1 MAENN
6 RYCLDLVKK
15 SDHDRYMTILYAP
28 PDRRDDLSALYAF
41 NYEISRIRE
50 SISEV
55 MLGEIRLQW
64 WREAIDDIFQGTTRK
79 HDIIP
84 ALAKAIGQHD
94 LSREI
99 FMEILDGRTQDI
111 YDESPKDIPALTDY
125 LDRTTGNLS
134 RLAVHVM
141 GQRDTDDL
149 AGRLGIAWGFVG
161 MVRSVCYYNSLKK
174 NFMPQELLTGYGH
187 ADLCFLSPDRPDA
200 AKAVIRDLCQQ
211 AEQHLDHIRNDK
223 NRIKP
228 ESRSVFLLS
237 ALTRSYLKTIKKA
250 GYNPFKLS
258 EQADAFFHHWRL
270 LTAALFN
277 RI

>member
-6 RYCLDLVKK
+6 SYCLDLVKK

-28 PDRRDDLSALYAF
+28 KDRRDDLSALYAF

-84 ALAKAIGQHD
+84 ALAKAIGRHD

-99 FMEILDGRTQDI
+99 FMEILDGRTRDI
-111 YDESPKDIPALTDY
+111 YDESPKDIPALTAY
-125 LDRTTGNLS
+125 LDRTSGNLS
-134 RLAVHVM
+134 RLAVHIL
-141 GQRDTDDL
+141 GQRDMDDL
-149 AGRLGIAWGFVG
+149 AGQLGIAWGFVG

-174 NFMPQELLTGYGH
+174 NFMPQELLTGSGH
-187 ADLCFLSPDRPDA
+187 AGHPFLSPDRPDE
-200 AKAVIRDLCQQ
+200 AKAVIRELCQQ

-223 NRIKP
+223 GRIKP
-228 ESRSVFLLS
+228 ESRSLFLLS

-250 GYNPFKLS
+250 GYNPFRLS
-258 EQADAFFHHWRL
+258 EQADALFRHWRL
-270 LTAALFN
+270 LAAALFN

>member
-84 ALAKAIGQHD
+84 LW
-94 LSREI
+94 
-99 FMEILDGRTQDI
+99 
-111 YDESPKDIPALTDY
+111 
-125 LDRTTGNLS
+125 
-134 RLAVHVM
+134 
-141 GQRDTDDL
+141 QR
-149 AGRLGIAWGFVG
+149 
-161 MVRSVCYYNSLKK
+161 
-174 NFMPQELLTGYGH
+174 P
-187 ADLCFLSPDRPDA
+187 
-200 AKAVIRDLCQQ
+200 
-211 AEQHLDHIRNDK
+211 
-223 NRIKP
+223 
-228 ESRSVFLLS
+228 
-237 ALTRSYLKTIKKA
+237 
-250 GYNPFKLS
+250 
-258 EQADAFFHHWRL
+258 
-270 LTAALFN
+270 
-277 RI
+277 